1 MSRSPGLRLALLAA
15 VVVVAGHGAPPAA
28 ASTTFTVTK
37 TNDTNDGA
45 CTPADCSLREAV
57 RAANA
62 AAGADVIVV
71 PAGAYRLTLTG
82 ANENHAASGDLDVT
96 EAVTIRGHGAPT
108 TIVRGLGADRIFE
121 IRPSASA
128 TISGLTMQGGNP
140 GDHPG
145 GGILATGNL
154 TLRGVVVASNTANGG
169 GGIFS
174 SGTLTMSRT
183 LVTGNHTVDGSI
195 NPDGGGLSLTGPT
208 TILQSTLSGN
218 VTSTSQSSE
227 TKQGGGIFIMNSS
240 LTIRNS
246 TIEGNSGSHGGG
258 FLSQNTVVTLNND
271 TIAQNT
277 SRDGTSGGINH
288 FSFDGSLHITVGNT
302 IVANNTPGNCHV
314 TTDTVDS
321 TGHNLDTGTTCDF
334 TGVGDRQ
341 STPAGLTP
349 LAANGGPTPT
359 MALQTTSAAANHGG
373 AGCEARDQR
382 GVTRPQGAA
391 CDIGAYE
398 LPVAVVTKPTS
409 SILHHRSFTVAWNA
423 PGASAGAAS
432 FDVRFR
438 RRTIGAQQFGSFH
451 LFREDTTTKSATFTG
466 DFGFEYCFS
475 ARAIDRGGHPSTF
488 GPERC
493 TKLTQ

>member
-1 MSRSPGLRLALLAA
+1 M
-15 VVVVAGHGAPPAA
+15 AGYGAPPAA
-28 ASTTFTVTK
+28 ASTTFTVTR
-37 TNDTNDGA
+37 TSDTNDGA

-71 PAGAYRLTLTG
+71 PAGTYQLTLTG
-82 ANENHAASGDLDVT
+82 AGENHAASGDLDIT

-108 TIVRGLGADRIFE
+108 TIVKGLGADRIFE
-121 IRPSASA
+121 IRPSTSA
-128 TISGLTMQGGNP
+128 TISRLTIRGGNP
-140 GDHPG
+140 GDHAG
-145 GGILATGNL
+145 GGILVSGTL
-154 TLRGVVVASNTANGG
+154 TLRYAVVASNTANGG

-183 LVTGNHTVDGSI
+183 VVTGNHTVDGSI
-195 NPDGGGLSLTGPT
+195 NPDGGGLDLAGPT
-208 TILQSTLSGN
+208 TIVQSTLSGN
-218 VTSTSQSSE
+218 QTSTSDSGE

-246 TIEGNSGSHGGG
+246 SIEGNSGSYGGG
-258 FLSQNTVVTLNND
+258 FLSQNASVTLNND

-288 FSFDGSLHITVGNT
+288 FSHDGSEHITVGNT
-302 IVANNTPGNCHV
+302 IVANNTPANCDV

-321 TGHNLDTGTTCDF
+321 TGHNLDTGTTCHF
-334 TGVGDRQ
+334 TGVGDDQ

-359 MALQTTSAAANHGG
+359 IALQTSSLAVDHGG
-373 AGCEARDQR
+373 AGCEAKDQR

-391 CDIGAYE
+391 CEIGAYE
-398 LPVAVVTKPTS
+398 LPVAVVTRPTS
-409 SILHHRSFTVAWNA
+409 STLHHRAFTFAWNS
-423 PGASAGAAS
+423 PGGRAGTAS
-432 FDVRFR
+432 FDVRFH
-438 RRTIGAQQFGSFH
+438 RRTIGASQFGRFH
-451 LFREDTTTKSATFTG
+451 AFLTHTTIRSATFTG

-475 ARAIDRGGHPSTF
+475 ARAVDRGGHPSTF

-493 TKLTQ
+493 TEVTH